1 MAHATTAATGTQ
13 TETQRLYDSLWTQ
26 NSSVSAQRTMAIAA
40 SLDLL
45 AQLLERKINPDV
57 AKGYKATLADLTRAE
72 IVLAFSRAHDE
83 LKFFPAPATLREFSG
98 RPVSGDPIAAEA
110 REQLQYLLNGMRS
123 KHGPK
128 LQDTPAG
135 YFTAPRSAHAMRP
148 AE

>member
-1 MAHATTAATGTQ
+1 MHVK
-13 TETQRLYDSLWTQ
+13 SPHSSH
-26 NSSVSAQRTMAIAA
+26 NSSS
-40 SLDLL
+40 SFGNL
-45 AQLLERKINPDV
+45 AHRAFQELNPDV